1 MSFYSHDDKTNL
13 KFLLGLLEKAEQ
25 ILGLINLPDTTLH
38 KYNQLKEITF
48 NKLNLDYRPVEGKK
62 FQFQKTQ
69 NNSMRNFNNTGN
81 NLSQDY
87 NNNILIEHLNRLRL
101 LNVKKTAIVEY
112 LFDLIEKFKYE
123 GSNHM
128 RQHYLDNQNFNLE
141 YQLEK
146 SISNMNDLNKSLN
159 LYDDLDFELKLED
172 LKLKDFIGKS
182 DICYRKFLS
191 ELKNYESYNNNNYQ
205 GKSNI
210 IRNAA
215 YEKIEGVIGDYEK
228 KIEELKWEQE
238 REMKEYREKYN
249 ELRIK
254 YNPELES
261 EYFKLRDSYD
271 AKTYIIDETTQMI
284 DPIYEK
290 YFSKNL
296 SWYEKVAI
304 DYKYNELIK
313 VHFLSLL
320 VNKFFSDNKY
330 LLDMLSDVQK
340 EKNVLNEERN
350 LPFVINAIQKNSSLQ
365 EINNELN
372 SFEQNNDLLYKNID
386 QMIDYMSK
394 NIENIS

>member
-1 MSFYSHDDKTNL
+1 MSFYSHHDKTNL

-25 ILGLINLPDTTLH
+25 ILGLINLPDTTLQ

-62 FQFQKTQ
+62 FQKTQ
-69 NNSMRNFNNTGN
+69 NNSMRNTNTTGN
-81 NLSQDY
+81 NFSHEY
-87 NNNILIEHLNRLRL
+87 NNNVLIENLNRLRL
-101 LNVKKTAIVEY
+101 LNVKKNAIVEY

-128 RQHYLDNQNFNLE
+128 RQHYLDNQSFNLD
-141 YQLEK
+141 YILDK
-146 SISNMNDLNKSLN
+146 SIGNMNDFNKSLN
-159 LYDDLDFELKLED
+159 LFDDLDFELKLED

-191 ELKNYESYNNNNYQ
+191 DLKNQETYNNYQ
-205 GKSNI
+205 GKNI
-210 IRNAA
+210 INRNAA
-215 YEKIEGVIGDYEK
+215 YEKIENVIGDFEK
-228 KIEELKWEQE
+228 KIEELKWDQE
-238 REMKEYREKYN
+238 REIKEYREKYN

-261 EYFKLRDSYD
+261 EYYKLRDSYD
-271 AKTYIIDETTQMI
+271 AKTYIIDETSQMI

-290 YFSKNL
+290 YFSKNA

-304 DYKYNELIK
+304 DYKYNELVKI
-313 VHFLSLL
+313 HFSSLL

-330 LLDMLSDVQK
+330 LLDMLSEVQK

-350 LPFVINAIQKNSSLQ
+350 LPFVINSIQKNSTLQ
-365 EINNELN
+365 EINNELI

-394 NIENIS
+394 NIENIC